1 MKKLRTKQAVICF
14 IGVAVCKLGF
24 AGCYPFIPAYF
35 AAAYLERGGRLLLGI
50 GMFLGMA
57 FMLPLTLMTKYVMTL
72 LVTIVII
79 KLAEWVNKGCY
90 TWIAAFGAGCSATL
104 LSVFGEMLNVR
115 DGMRTEM
122 AVLEGVFIFA
132 ATMVLSRII
141 HSFLEF
147 TFVNQPIP
155 EIKSNEEEKLL
166 TYAKSFQS
174 LSDIFGRM
182 NV

>member
-1 MKKLRTKQAVICF
+1 
-14 IGVAVCKLGF
+14 
-24 AGCYPFIPAYF
+24 
-35 AAAYLERGGRLLLGI
+35 
-50 GMFLGMA
+50 
-57 FMLPLTLMTKYVMTL
+57 MLPLTLMTKYVMTL

-147 TFVNQPIP
+147 TFVNRPIP

-182 NV
+182 NVEHTSFSAEEMGRMQKMR

>member
-1 MKKLRTKQAVICF
+1 
-14 IGVAVCKLGF
+14 
-24 AGCYPFIPAYF
+24 
-35 AAAYLERGGRLLLGI
+35 
-50 GMFLGMA
+50 
-57 FMLPLTLMTKYVMTL
+57 
-72 LVTIVII
+72 
-79 KLAEWVNKGCY
+79 
-90 TWIAAFGAGCSATL
+90 
-104 LSVFGEMLNVR
+104 
-115 DGMRTEM
+115 M

-182 NV
+182 NVEHTSFSAEEMGRMQNEITGKICDFLRPVCSLLGKG